1 MNIGGFEFRNPL
13 KGLLRLQPEMTK
25 KCFKQLCMIINSKHS
40 KCSSSAGIMLEKVVN
55 LQLSFDEIITQWVKT
70 QYINEHVELFIA
82 DIDMLHTLFPSACK
96 L

>member
-1 MNIGGFEFRNPL
+1 
-13 KGLLRLQPEMTK
+13 
-25 KCFKQLCMIINSKHS
+25 
-40 KCSSSAGIMLEKVVN
+40 MLEKVVN